1 METKTEYEKLLNNL
15 IPRYPSAGK
24 SLISSN
30 IVKSLNSHINI
41 HLALKVI
48 HHVNDAK
55 PVATIDLSDDS
66 DSRYN
71 KENRQVS
78 VKEYPSYRSRKS
90 EVVFKPPA
98 AFVDIS
104 DDEIDQL
111 NFNQE
116 PCLSSTQVIQARDSD
131 HNLSANKSKER
142 IVPIAQL
149 PPVNTLKERQLFR
162 DSLKKDTIEKIV
174 ERFNQK
180 REEKDRSI
188 TEEILK

>member
-1 METKTEYEKLLNNL
+1 
-15 IPRYPSAGK
+15 
-24 SLISSN
+24 
-30 IVKSLNSHINI
+30 
-41 HLALKVI
+41 
-48 HHVNDAK
+48 
-55 PVATIDLSDDS
+55 LSDDS

-71 KENRQVS
+71 KENRQAS
-78 VKEYPSYRSRKS
+78 VKEFPSYRSRKS

-98 AFVDIS
+98 AYVDIS

>member
-1 METKTEYEKLLNNL
+1 M
-15 IPRYPSAGK
+15 
-24 SLISSN
+24 
-30 IVKSLNSHINI
+30 
-41 HLALKVI
+41 
-48 HHVNDAK
+48 
-55 PVATIDLSDDS
+55 SDDS

-71 KENRQVS
+71 KESQQAS
-78 VKEYPSYRSRKS
+78 VKEFPSYRSRKS

-98 AFVDIS
+98 AYVDIS

-116 PCLSSTQVIQARDSD
+116 PCLSSTQVFQARD
-131 HNLSANKSKER
+131 HNLSVNKSKER

-149 PPVNTLKERQLFR
+149 PPVNTLKERQLFK